1 MPSCT
6 AFGKGASRKVW
17 ALSQTPRLSAWP
29 QPYLLGGKTQG
40 LLFSVT
46 ISAASMG
53 VGGGFCSGPRDFSW
67 DTPCFCCCWTSQV
80 LLLPV
85 AYRYSDS
92 RLLDA
97 LADLSEWLSSIVVF
111 PGSGPQTRLALSSY
125 LCWFLPIWSL
135 PVFSRVWVVTGDGWE
150 LRKLTGS
157 TCSELTVLQPPVCVL
172 SYSLLGVPSEC

>member
-1 MPSCT
+1 MIIVERLEKSFIALAPSLSGMPSCT

-46 ISAASMG
+46 VSAASMG
-53 VGGGFCSGPRDFSW
+53 VEGGGSVLAPGTSAGTPRVFAVVER
-67 DTPCFCCCWTSQV
+67 PRFYC
-80 LLLPV
+80 
-85 AYRYSDS
+85 YRYSDS

-97 LADLSEWLSSIVVF
+97 LADLSEWLSSVVVF
-111 PGSGPQTRLALSSY
+111 PGSGPQTRLALSSH

-135 PVFSRVWVVTGDGWE
+135 SAFSRVWVVTGDG
-150 LRKLTGS
+150 
-157 TCSELTVLQPPVCVL
+157 
-172 SYSLLGVPSEC
+172 